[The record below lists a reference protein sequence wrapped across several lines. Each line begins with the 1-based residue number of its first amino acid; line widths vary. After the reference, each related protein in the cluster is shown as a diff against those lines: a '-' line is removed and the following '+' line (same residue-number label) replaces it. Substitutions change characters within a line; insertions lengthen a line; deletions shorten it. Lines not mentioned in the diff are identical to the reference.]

1 MKRSL
6 DGRNISQVNNFI
18 IYFNHF
24 YKIVMNRNKRSIDI
38 IFQEEI
44 DDHDPLQTQ
53 QQQQQQQQQDETE
66 QQQQLEQQTGQ
77 PQIRFLSANVLQHLQ
92 QQQDV
97 QQQTQQQQQP
107 QVITLQ
113 QLQNF
118 VPLQTQQSQHDQQRA
133 QTISVQSLPQ
143 QFLQVRDET
152 FLIINNSNV
161 FF

>member
-6 DGRNISQVNNFI
+6 DGRNIS
-18 IYFNHF
+18 
-24 YKIVMNRNKRSIDI
+24 
-38 IFQEEI
+38 QEEI

-97 QQQTQQQQQP
+97 QQQNTTTTTATSYYFAAIAKFCAFTDST
-107 QVITLQ
+107 IT
-113 QLQNF
+113 
-118 VPLQTQQSQHDQQRA
+118 A
-133 QTISVQSLPQ
+133 
-143 QFLQVRDET
+143 
-152 FLIINNSNV
+152 
-161 FF
+161 